1 MASRSASSRTNSSVV
16 FIDSALSLAFEI
28 TVSDRSNSPSSLPD
42 KNETIAR
49 CRLICTSR
57 WTLHRARN
65 TFLTVINEIEQVA
78 LRAARAAGRIHLKRL
93 SRITINRKSNSIDL
107 VTEADRESEAAIIE
121 VIHRAF
127 PTHAILAEESG
138 ASAHQSDHRWIID
151 PLDGTTNF
159 AHGYPQFCVSI
170 AYERRGRVE
179 LGVVFDALKRE
190 CFIATRGQG
199 ARLNG
204 KPIRVS
210 ATPNL
215 CSSLLCTGFAYDRR
229 ERRRFYMCFWEELM
243 TRTQGIRRTGSAA
256 LDLAYVAAGRTDG
269 FWEFGLRAWDVAAG
283 ALIVEEARGR
293 VTNMDGSE
301 LDLGGANIVATNG
314 RLHDELVET
323 ITQTRPEA
331 DRRHAEMLRET
342 KASA

>member
-1 MASRSASSRTNSSVV
+1 MCEIAPCS
-16 FIDSALSLAFEI
+16 ID
-28 TVSDRSNSPSSLPD
+28 
-42 KNETIAR
+42 
-49 CRLICTSR
+49 CRLICASL
-57 WTLHRARN
+57 WTPRLASN

-107 VTEADRESEAAIIE
+107 VTEPYHEAEAAILDLIQ
-121 VIHRAF
+121 RAF

-170 AYERRGRVE
+170 AYERRGRVQF
-179 LGVVFDALKRE
+179 GVVFDALKKE
-190 CFIATRGQG
+190 WFIAHRGQG

-204 KPIRVS
+204 KTIRVS
-210 ATPNL
+210 ATANL
-215 CSSLLCTGFAYDRR
+215 CSALLCTGFAYDRR

-293 VTNMDGSE
+293 VTNMDGSA

-314 RLHDELVET
+314 RLHDEMVEA
-323 ITQTRPEA
+323 IAQTRPET
-331 DRRHAEMLRET
+331 DRRHAEMLPET